1 MRELRPGVG
10 AGSDLGHG
18 VGVLLAPKPNPAG
31 FVYLPLFIPRKA
43 NFPGV
48 WGHPQTRHIK

>member
-1 MRELRPGVG
+1 MREGRIRSGVQDRG
-10 AGSDLGHG
+10 Q
-18 VGVLLAPKPNPAG
+18 LLAPKPNPAG

-48 WGHPQTRHIK
+48 WGHPQARHIKIKD